1 MFMKPTLVIGATEN
15 PSRYAYIA
23 AERLMQHQHPVIL
36 FGKEGGNING
46 RPIET
51 VWNPNWEVD
60 TITLYVN
67 PRNQESLLDKIVAL
81 KPERVIFNPGTE
93 NPVLIEML
101 NENGIEAEI
110 ACTLVLLS
118 LNEY

>member
-1 MFMKPTLVIGATEN
+1 MKPTLVIGATEN
-15 PSRYAYIA
+15 PARYAHIA
-23 AERLMQHQHPVIL
+23 AERLMESQHEVIL
-36 FGKEGGNING
+36 FGREGGEING

-51 VWNPNWEVD
+51 EWNPNWKVD

-93 NPVLIEML
+93 NPVLIDML
-101 NENGIEAEI
+101 KRNGIEAEI